1 MQVGLHL
8 YRSSD
13 CSGSG
18 NCAAAAIATANL
30 LLAWC
35 QVLLAELG
43 QEWLLPDGATG
54 DVGLTRIRGVGL
66 RLELCNALLAP
77 ALPVPAAAVSDKDV
91 AQPPLLLPLPSFLR
105 HIGTFGI
112 ELGACCFTAGVGNRL
127 LRVINETGE
136 PAASGNTILR
146 PRDPNDA
153 EPLYATDVAPTKG
166 GAVAAVGSYISKPL
180 SSLV

>member
-77 ALPVPAAAVSDKDV
+77 ALLVPAAAVSDKDV

-112 ELGACCFTAGVGNRL
+112 ELGAGCF
-127 LRVINETGE
+127 INETGE

-146 PRDPNDA
+146 PREPNDA

-166 GAVAAVGSYISKPL
+166 GAVAAVGSYINKPL